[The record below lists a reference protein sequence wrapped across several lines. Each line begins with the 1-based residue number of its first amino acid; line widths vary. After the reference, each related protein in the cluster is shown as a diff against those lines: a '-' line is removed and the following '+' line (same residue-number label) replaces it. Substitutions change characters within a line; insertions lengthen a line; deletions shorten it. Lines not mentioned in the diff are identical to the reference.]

1 MGECAYYLKAE
12 FLTEKDAKAVEKKL
26 DDFFAEARDAYEF
39 WQSNRG
45 LGDTSVVNTDGK
57 AVAKKTVKMTDELFF
72 QQYAKKFPLM
82 MEYVTANGFKTR
94 EALSSHVD
102 FGQDENNEVVR
113 VDNVIGWGNASVW
126 HFADWQPLADFI
138 KKKFGALK
146 VVWDTEENGCG
157 SLDSLQLYEYEE
169 IVKSLL
175 KHTELF
181 PLLLRVHDDLDVMLD
196 VKMRTS
202 KKGKDHARKE
212 ETKN

>member
-72 QQYAKKFPLM
+72 KQYAEKFPTM

-102 FGQDENNEVVR
+102 FGQDENNEVLR
-113 VDNVIGWGNASVW
+113 EGNVLCWGDASVW
-126 HFADWQPLADFI
+126 HFADWSLLTEFI
-138 KKKFGALK
+138 KTKFGAVK
-146 VVWDTEENGCG
+146 VVYDTEENGCG
-157 SLDSLQLYEYEE
+157 SLDSLMLYDYEA

-175 KHTELF
+175 KHEELF

-196 VKMRTS
+196 TKMRTS

-212 ETKN
+212 KTKN